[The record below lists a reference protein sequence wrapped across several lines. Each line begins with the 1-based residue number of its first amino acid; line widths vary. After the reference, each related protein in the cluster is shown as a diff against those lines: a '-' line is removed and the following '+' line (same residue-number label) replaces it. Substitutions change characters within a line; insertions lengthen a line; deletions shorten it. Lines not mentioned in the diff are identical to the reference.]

1 MDRNAVS
8 PRRILLI
15 GYGAI
20 AAELSEALRQRGHM
34 VTTLLR
40 AGSRSRERVPEG
52 VMIAAT
58 LDEAASFAP
67 ELVVEA
73 AGHEAVREIVPD
85 CLSRGLPVLISSI
98 GALHDDLL
106 FERLAGLAGSHGGR
120 LLLASGAL
128 GALDYIRAARAAG
141 GLSVAYESRKPP
153 AAWAAELRA
162 LGHDPEALASPVTL
176 FEGTA
181 REAAAAYPQNLNVA
195 AALAL
200 AGPGFEATRVAVV
213 CDPDATGNTHSVR
226 AQSEYGTM
234 AITIANRPSPTNPKS
249 SWIVS
254 RSLLAA
260 VEQYF
265 SPVVML

>member
-1 MDRNAVS
+1 MIDHYRMFADYNRWANE
-8 PRRILLI
+8 RI
-15 GYGAI
+15 YTA

-58 LDEAASFAP
+58 LDEAATFAP

-106 FERLAGLAGSHGGR
+106 FERLTGLAGSHGGR

-128 GALDYIRAARAAG
+128 GALDYIRAARG
-141 GLSVAYESRKPP
+141 RRT
-153 AAWAAELRA
+153 LRR
-162 LGHDPEALASPVTL
+162 L
-176 FEGTA
+176 
-181 REAAAAYPQNLNVA
+181 
-195 AALAL
+195 
-200 AGPGFEATRVAVV
+200 
-213 CDPDATGNTHSVR
+213 
-226 AQSEYGTM
+226 
-234 AITIANRPSPTNPKS
+234 
-249 SWIVS
+249 
-254 RSLLAA
+254 
-260 VEQYF
+260 
-265 SPVVML
+265 